1 MSWYKIA
8 LSVSALTLLTLGT
21 AACGSDGSDG
31 SGGSGSE
38 TAAVADTK
46 GCKEMQSLMGS
57 TVTELQK
64 RAGDLEA
71 MKQLYSDSA
80 QKIKALDVDAKAK
93 DAQTAVVSLYE
104 ELSGISTPE
113 EADTY
118 TDQATATVSKLNSA
132 CAA

>member
-1 MSWYKIA
+1 MSWYKLA

-21 AACGSDGSDG
+21 AACG

-46 GCKEMQSLMGS
+46 GCKEMQAVMGS

-80 QKIKALDVDAKAK
+80 EKIKGLDVDAKAK
-93 DAQTAVVSLYE
+93 DAQAAVVSLYE
-104 ELSGISTPE
+104 ELSQISTPE
-113 EADTY
+113 EADEH

>member
-1 MSWYKIA
+1 MSWYKTV

-21 AACGSDGSDG
+21 AACGSGG
-31 SGGSGSE
+31 SGGSGDE

-46 GCKEMQSLMGS
+46 GCKEMQALMGS

-93 DAQTAVVSLYE
+93 EAQAAVVSLYE
-104 ELSGISTPE
+104 GLSEISTPE
-113 EADTY
+113 EADQHTEK
-118 TDQATATVSKLNSA
+118 ATATVTKLNSA

>member
-21 AACGSDGSDG
+21 AACGSG
-31 SGGSGSE
+31 E

-46 GCKEMQSLMGS
+46 GCKEMQAVMGS

-93 DAQTAVVSLYE
+93 DAQAAVVSLYE

-118 TDQATATVSKLNSA
+118 TEKATATVTKLNSA
-132 CAA
+132 CTA